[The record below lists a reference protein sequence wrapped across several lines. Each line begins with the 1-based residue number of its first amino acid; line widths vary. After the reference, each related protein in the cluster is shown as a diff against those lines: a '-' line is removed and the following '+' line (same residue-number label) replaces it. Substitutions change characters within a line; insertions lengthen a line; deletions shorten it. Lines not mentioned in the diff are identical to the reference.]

1 VSAGL
6 LLVVLGLFGSGALA
20 FLAFA
25 FGFNKDL
32 RLIDE
37 ADIAN
42 RITGYAPGKSLVASV
57 IDTTNKTAL
66 ARCAQGKLY
75 LIVCMGDKVSIR
87 TLLPTQIRA
96 IAAGHLSLELG
107 DIGVPSLDF
116 RADQSI
122 LGKVM
127 GPMPEGGTA

>member
-25 FGFNKDL
+25 MGFNKDL
-32 RLIDE
+32 TLTDE

-42 RITGYAPGKSLVASV
+42 RITGYAPGTSFVASV
-57 IDTTNKTAL
+57 IDTTKKKAL
-66 ARCAQGKLY
+66 ARCAEGTLY
-75 LIVCMGDKVSIR
+75 LVICMGDKVSIR
-87 TLLPTQIRA
+87 TLQSTQIRA
-96 IAAGHLSLELG
+96 KAAGHLSLELG

-122 LGKVM
+122 LGAVV
-127 GPMPEGGTA
+127 GQMPERGTA

>member
-6 LLVVLGLFGSGALA
+6 LLVALGLFGSGALA

-32 RLIDE
+32 TLNDE
-37 ADIAN
+37 ADIAG
-42 RITGYAPGKSLVASV
+42 RITGYAPGTAVVASV
-57 IDTTNKTAL
+57 IDTTKKKAL
-66 ARCAQGKLY
+66 ARCVEGKLY
-75 LIVCMGDKVSIR
+75 LLICMGDKVSVR

-96 IAAGHLSLELG
+96 KGAGHLSLELG

-122 LGKVM
+122 LDNVV
-127 GPMPEGGTA
+127 GPMPKGGSA